1 MRDRSLLRGG
11 PGPVAAAAA
20 LAVQI
25 AAGPAVA
32 GPGISASTSGS
43 TVTVTT
49 SSCTPVNGAWGTA
62 SLLGPGRTSFLQGR
76 RAALTGTTAGQSAV
90 WRNVRPG
97 TYTVIVVCADDLTAG
112 TQSVVVTGPS
122 KPAAS
127 SALADSAPPR
137 GLLERLGSRVKAD
150 GTVVLAA
157 GGALVGAA
165 MIATG
170 RLLRRR
176 SKPYPL

>member
-11 PGPVAAAAA
+11 PWPVAAAAA
-20 LAVQI
+20 LTFQI
-25 AAGPAVA
+25 AAGTAVA

-43 TVTVTT
+43 TVTVST

-62 SLLGPGRTSFLQGR
+62 SLLSAGETGFAEGR
-76 RAALTGTTAGQSAV
+76 RAALAGTTAGQSAV
-90 WRNVRPG
+90 WRDVRPG
-97 TYTVIVVCADDLTAG
+97 TYTVIVVCADDMTAG
-112 TQSVVVTGPS
+112 TQSVVVSAPS
-122 KPAAS
+122 KPATS
-127 SALADSAPPR
+127 SAPAASTPSR
-137 GLLERLGSRVKAD
+137 GLLDRPSSRVEAD
-150 GTVVLAA
+150 GTMVLAM

-170 RLLRRR
+170 WVLRRR

>member
-20 LAVQI
+20 LTFQI
-25 AAGPAVA
+25 AAGTAVA
-32 GPGISASTSGS
+32 GPGISVSTSGS

-49 SSCTPVNGAWGTA
+49 SSCTPVDSAWGTA
-62 SLLGPGRTSFLQGR
+62 SLLGPGQTGFAQGR

-90 WRNVRPG
+90 WRSVRPG
-97 TYTVIVVCADDLTAG
+97 TYTVIVVCADDMTAG
-112 TQSVVVTGPS
+112 TQSVVVTAPS

-127 SALADSAPPR
+127 SAPAASAPSR
-137 GLLERLGSRVKAD
+137 GLLDRLGSRVKAN
-150 GTVVLAA
+150 GTVVLAT
-157 GGALVGAA
+157 GGTLIGAA

-170 RLLRRR
+170 WVLRRR